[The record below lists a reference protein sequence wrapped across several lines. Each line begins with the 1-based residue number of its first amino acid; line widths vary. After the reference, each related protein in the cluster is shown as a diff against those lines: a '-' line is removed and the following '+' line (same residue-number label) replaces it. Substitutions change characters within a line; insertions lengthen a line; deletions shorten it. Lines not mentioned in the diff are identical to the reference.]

1 MIKVSAKVAFLL
13 VVVTVFL
20 SSSAYAS
27 FLDSFR
33 LRIEDTTT
41 GAGIVLTSTNTTLNS
56 TGGAD
61 TIFTNQT
68 FEGITTQ
75 VTAAYTEATGI
86 LTLSAQVSNNTA
98 SPGQIR
104 ITLEDRDYAAYVPP
118 AATFTGSV
126 LGAPD
131 PNNFDPFSPTALAQ
145 LTGGA
150 STSFQAWIN
159 TANAAPDFGADG
171 IYNNTVGDPSYN
183 GMALSPATVVI
194 PAGSL
199 YTFPGGDAGKT
210 YTAPAFADS
219 YSGDVNLASSYAIAS
234 QATINFVSGGSAAF
248 TLQGS
253 VTPGSTGTPLTSNS
267 VPEPT
272 SLLLLGSGL
281 VGLGGML
288 RRKYGQ
294 AV

>member
-27 FLDSFR
+27 SFLDSFR
-33 LRIEDTTT
+33 LRIEDTVT

-171 IYNNTVGDPSYN
+171 IYTTG
-183 GMALSPATVVI
+183 LTPATVVI

-199 YTFPGGDAGKT
+199 YTFPGGDPGKT

-234 QATINFVSGGSAAF
+234 QATITFVSGGSAGF

-253 VTPGSTGTPLTSNS
+253 VTPGSTGTPLSSNS